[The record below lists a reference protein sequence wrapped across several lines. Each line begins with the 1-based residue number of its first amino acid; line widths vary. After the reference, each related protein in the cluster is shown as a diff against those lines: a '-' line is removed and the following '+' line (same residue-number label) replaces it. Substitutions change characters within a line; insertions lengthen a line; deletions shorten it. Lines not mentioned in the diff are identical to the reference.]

1 MGYNYN
7 IIGDIMSENKFDNN
21 ILQKV
26 ISIEGELKTSIVNY
40 VGKKVNPVNGE
51 VTLEMVINCIAEEF
65 PEVLLTVAEEN
76 FLRGYEVGIN
86 DAASLKM
93 ES

>member
-40 VGKKVNPVNGE
+40 VGKKTNPANGE

>member
-1 MGYNYN
+1 
-7 IIGDIMSENKFDNN
+7 MSENKFENN

-40 VGKKVNPVNGE
+40 VGKKVNPDNGE
-51 VTLEMVINCIAEEF
+51 VTLEMVINCLAEEF

-76 FLRGYEVGIN
+76 FLRGYEVGLN
-86 DAASLKM
+86 DATSLKL
-93 ES
+93 ER

>member
-1 MGYNYN
+1 
-7 IIGDIMSENKFDNN
+7 MSENKFDNN

-40 VGKKVNPVNGE
+40 VGSKVNPESGE
-51 VTLEMVINCIAEEF
+51 VTLEMVINCLAEEF

-76 FLRGYEVGIN
+76 FLRGYEVGLN
-86 DAASLKM
+86 DASSLKL

>member
-1 MGYNYN
+1 
-7 IIGDIMSENKFDNN
+7 MSENKFDNN

-40 VGKKVNPVNGE
+40 VGSKVNPPSGE

-65 PEVLLTVAEEN
+65 PEVLLAVAEEN
-76 FLRGYEVGIN
+76 FLRGYEVGLN
-86 DAASLKM
+86 DASSLKL
-93 ES
+93 ESW

>member
-1 MGYNYN
+1 
-7 IIGDIMSENKFDNN
+7 MSDEKFENN

-26 ISIEGELKTSIVNY
+26 ISIEGELKTLIVDY
-40 VGKKVNPVNGE
+40 VGKKQNPKDGE
-51 VTLEMVINCIAEEF
+51 VTLEMVLHTIAEEF
-65 PEVLLTVAEEN
+65 PEALLAVAEEN
-76 FLRGYEVGIN
+76 FLRGYEVGLN

>member
-1 MGYNYN
+1 
-7 IIGDIMSENKFDNN
+7 MSENKFDNK

-26 ISIEGELKTSIVNY
+26 ISIEGELKTKIVEY
-40 VGKKVNPVNGE
+40 VGEKTSPDNGE
-51 VTLEMVINCIAEEF
+51 VTLEMIINCLAEEF

-76 FLRGYEVGIN
+76 FLRGYEVGLN
-86 DAASLKM
+86 DASSLKL

>member
-1 MGYNYN
+1 
-7 IIGDIMSENKFDNN
+7 MSENKFDNN

-26 ISIEGELKTSIVNY
+26 VSIEGELKTSIVNY
-40 VGKKVNPVNGE
+40 VGSKINPPSGE

-65 PEVLLTVAEEN
+65 PEVLLVVAEEN
-76 FLRGYEVGIN
+76 FLRGYEVGLS
-86 DAASLKM
+86 DTSSLKL

>member
-1 MGYNYN
+1 
-7 IIGDIMSENKFDNN
+7 MSENKFDNN

-76 FLRGYEVGIN
+76 FLRGYGLGNEWR
-86 DAASLKM
+86 
-93 ES
+93 

>member
-1 MGYNYN
+1 
-7 IIGDIMSENKFDNN
+7 MSENKFDNN

-40 VGKKVNPVNGE
+40 VGSKVNPPSGE

-65 PEVLLTVAEEN
+65 PEVLLAVAEEN
-76 FLRGYEVGIN
+76 FLRGYEVGLN
-86 DAASLKM
+86 DASSLKL

>member
-1 MGYNYN
+1 
-7 IIGDIMSENKFDNN
+7 MSDEKFENN

-26 ISIEGELKTSIVNY
+26 ISIDGELKTLIVNY
-40 VGKKVNPVNGE
+40 VGEKVSPKNGE

-76 FLRGYEVGIN
+76 FLRGYEVGLN
-86 DAASLKM
+86 DTSALKL
-93 ES
+93 ESW